1 MDEGNN
7 KKVKQDYGIL
17 AFLPLFIF
25 LFIYLGAG
33 ILFTYLG
40 KDSPFKQ
47 IPREAALVVGV
58 ITALIMGKDKLDY
71 KVDIFAKNA
80 GDPGVTLMSL
90 IFLLSGAFAG
100 TAKAMGGVDATVNL
114 GLSLCPLQFIFA
126 GIFAI
131 SALIATA
138 MGTSMGTIA
147 AIGPIAIGIAEKAD
161 ISSAMAIAAVM
172 GGAMFG
178 DNLSIISDTTIAAT
192 RGAGCK
198 MNEKFKMNFLI
209 ALPAALVAML
219 LYSLIGVNGTLEGNF
234 EYSFINIFPYFA
246 VMLTAIMGV
255 NVIVVLLSGTII
267 SGIIGV
273 FIGTLNIVTFAQAVT
288 NGMSG
293 MFSLVIIAMLIRGL
307 TGIVK
312 EYGGIDWLINILHR
326 RIKSRKGGEY
336 GISAIVGLIDASL
349 ANNTI
354 AIIIAAPLTKT
365 IAKIYNIAPKRV
377 ASLLDIFSCVV
388 QGIIPHGGQML
399 LCCTLTGLSPFTV
412 LSANYYQYALG
423 IAAIITIQFG
433 LLKTKEEKEGIPL
446 YTEDSEVAEFESI

>member
-1 MDEGNN
+1 
-7 KKVKQDYGIL
+7 
-17 AFLPLFIF
+17 
-25 LFIYLGAG
+25 
-33 ILFTYLG
+33 
-40 KDSPFKQ
+40 
-47 IPREAALVVGV
+47 
-58 ITALIMGKDKLDY
+58 
-71 KVDIFAKNA
+71 
-80 GDPGVTLMSL
+80 
-90 IFLLSGAFAG
+90 
-100 TAKAMGGVDATVNL
+100 
-114 GLSLCPLQFIFA
+114 
-126 GIFAI
+126 
-131 SALIATA
+131 
-138 MGTSMGTIA
+138 
-147 AIGPIAIGIAEKAD
+147 
-161 ISSAMAIAAVM
+161 
-172 GGAMFG
+172 
-178 DNLSIISDTTIAAT
+178 
-192 RGAGCK
+192 

-234 EYSFINIFPYFA
+234 EYSFIKIFPYFA

-267 SGIIGV
+267 SGIIGM

>member
-1 MDEGNN
+1 MGKDEIRD
-7 KKVKQDYGIL
+7 KKNYGLL
-17 AFLPLFIF
+17 AFMPLFVF
-25 LFIYLGAG
+25 LFIYLGSG
-33 ILFTYLG
+33 MLFTFMG
-40 KDSPFKQ
+40 VDSPFKQ
-47 IPREAALVVGV
+47 IPREAALVVAV
-58 ITALIMGKDKLDY
+58 IVALCMGKEKLDY

-126 GIFAI
+126 GIFGI

-147 AIGPIAIGIAEKAD
+147 AIGPIAIGIAEKAN
-161 ISSAMAIAAVM
+161 ISSAIAIAAVM

-198 MNEKFKMNFLI
+198 MNDKFKMNFII
-209 ALPAALVAML
+209 ALPAAILAMI
-219 LYSLIGVNGTLEGNF
+219 LYSFVGVEGTLEGNF
-234 EYSFINIFPYFA
+234 EYEFIKIFPYFA
-246 VMLTAIMGV
+246 VMVTAVMGV
-255 NVIVVLLSGTII
+255 NVIVVLLGGTII
-267 SGIIGV
+267 SGIIGMGT
-273 FIGTLNIVTFAQAVT
+273 GTLNIITFAQAVT
-288 NGMSG
+288 SGMSG

-312 EYGGIDWLINILHR
+312 EYGGIDWLINILQR

-336 GISAIVGLIDASL
+336 GIAAIVGLIDASL

-354 AIIIAAPLTKT
+354 SIIIAAPLTKT
-365 IAKIYNIAPKRV
+365 IAKLYNIAPKRV

-399 LCCTLTGLSPFTV
+399 LCCTLTGLSPFAV
-412 LSANYYQYALG
+412 LGANYYQYALG
-423 IAAIITIQFG
+423 LAAIITIQFG
-433 LLKTKEEKEGIPL
+433 LLRTKEEKEGIKL
-446 YTEDSEVAEFESI
+446 YSDEEEVEIV